1 MEEMTVVDKIF
12 MGCAVFGAALFIVR
26 VALFFIGHA
35 GTDAD
40 AGLDAD
46 ADFHADFG
54 TDVDADM
61 DVDGDVGHVDVGG
74 HGDIHHGGGGSDASF
89 RLLTLQGIM
98 AFLMMFGLV
107 GLAMHINSRSSEPL
121 AILAAFAAGML
132 ALYVVAKLFAF
143 MKGLQS
149 SGTVDLRNA
158 VGAQGSVYLTIPAG
172 GIGEVQVAVQERL
185 RIYEAKAEGGEEIK
199 TGQNVR
205 VVKVVGG
212 NVLVVQ
218 KQ

>member
-1 MEEMTVVDKIF
+1 MEAMTVVDKIF
-12 MGCAVFGAALFIVR
+12 MGCAVFGGALFIVR

-40 AGLDAD
+40 TGFDAD
-46 ADFHADFG
+46 VDVHADFG
-54 TDVDADM
+54 ADVDAD
-61 DVDGDVGHVDVGG
+61 VDFDTDVGG
-74 HGDIHHGGGGSDASF
+74 HGGLHHGGGDSDISF
-89 RLLTLQGIM
+89 KLLTMQGIM

-107 GLAMHINSRSSEPL
+107 GLAMHRNSRSSEPL
-121 AILAAFAAGML
+121 AILAGFAAGML
-132 ALYVVAKLFAF
+132 ALYVVAKLFAL

-149 SGTVDLRNA
+149 SGTVDVRNA

-172 GIGEVQVAVQERL
+172 GTGEVQVAVQERL
-185 RIYEAKAEGGEEIK
+185 RIYDAKAEDGEEIK

-205 VVKVVGG
+205 VVRIVGG
-212 NVLVVQ
+212 NVLVVE

>member
-1 MEEMTVVDKIF
+1 MANMTVVDKVF
-12 MGCAVFGAALFIVR
+12 LGCAVFGGVLFVVR

-40 AGLDAD
+40 TGFDAD
-46 ADFHADFG
+46 ADVHAEFG
-54 TDVDADM
+54 ADVDADL
-61 DVDGDVGHVDVGG
+61 DAGAGGHVEL
-74 HGDIHHGGGGSDASF
+74 HHGGGDSDSSF
-89 RLLTLQGIM
+89 RLLSFQGIT

-107 GLAMHINSRSSEPL
+107 GLAMHLDSHAAQPL
-121 AILAAFAAGML
+121 AILAGFAAGML

-149 SGTVDLRNA
+149 SGTVDVRNA
-158 VGAQGSVYLTIPAG
+158 IGQQGSVYLTIPAG
-172 GIGEVQVAVQERL
+172 GTGEVQVAVQERL
-185 RIYEAKAEGGEEIK
+185 RIYEAKAQDGTEIK

-205 VVKVVGG
+205 VVQVVGG
-212 NVLVVQ
+212 NILVVE